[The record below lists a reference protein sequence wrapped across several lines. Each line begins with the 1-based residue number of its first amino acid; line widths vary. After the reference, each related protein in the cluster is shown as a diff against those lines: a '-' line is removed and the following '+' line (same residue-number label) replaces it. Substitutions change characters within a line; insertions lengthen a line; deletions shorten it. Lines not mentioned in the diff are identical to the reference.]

1 MNMDIYLDNCCLNR
15 PFDDQSDP
23 RVHLEAEAIKT
34 ITSLIEAERWK
45 LVTSTVLLFEINKTS
60 NEKRRRNLH
69 GINNMAHRCVE
80 TNSVIRDRAK
90 YFETFGIKVFDSA
103 HLACAENNADVL
115 LTVDGGFLKKA
126 DAIKDLKIKTM
137 NPLQWLEEVLK

>member
-1 MNMDIYLDNCCLNR
+1 ML
-15 PFDDQSDP
+15 
-23 RVHLEAEAIKT
+23 K
-34 ITSLIEAERWK
+34 
-45 LVTSTVLLFEINKTS
+45 
-60 NEKRRRNLH
+60 
-69 GINNMAHRCVE
+69 

-115 LTVDGGFLKKA
+115 LTVDGSFLKKA

>member
-15 PFDDQSDP
+15 PFDDQSNP

-34 ITSLIEAERWK
+34 ITSLIEAGRWK
-45 LVTSTVLLFEINKTS
+45 LVTSTVLLFEINKTP

-80 TNSVIRDRAK
+80 TSPVIRERAK

-115 LTVDGGFLKKA
+115 LTVDGGFLRKA
-126 DAIKDLKIKTM
+126 DTIKDLKIKTM